1 MSTVTESKII
11 YDFDIFACEYIFDF
25 KLFNSMPLSIGSGKK
40 PFGIIDNP
48 IVRMK
53 RIRNGISKEEPYI
66 PGSSLKGVLRTE
78 AERFVRTIYGDTP
91 DNVCDIF
98 KAANE
103 KDSEKQRERE
113 EEKENK
119 DYKPCLICSIFG
131 GQTIASRIK
140 VGNAFLTNYD
150 DKSVSTITKVSIN
163 RLTGAAASGKLYDVE
178 YLSPAQEFS
187 WSLRFENI
195 ELLGNPSDEHEKKI
209 LEIISYLLKII
220 TTKGIEVGGRRSIG
234 YGRLE
239 VKEWYA
245 KRYELLKDGKIKEDN
260 VTESIKDKLLKM

>member
-1 MSTVTESKII
+1 MSTITTSKII
-11 YDFDIFACEYIFDF
+11 YDFDIFACEYKFDF
-25 KLFNSMPLSIGSGKK
+25 TLFNITPLSIGSGKK

-48 IVRMK
+48 IVRIK
-53 RIRNGISKEEPYI
+53 RVGNGISKEEPYI

-78 AERFVRTIYGDTP
+78 AERFVRTIYGDAP
-91 DNVCDIF
+91 YNVCDIF

-103 KDSEKQRERE
+103 KDSEKQR

-178 YLSPAQEFS
+178 YISPAQEFS

-195 ELLGNPSDEHEKKI
+195 ELLGNPSDEYEKRV
-209 LEIISYLLKII
+209 LEIIYYLLKII

-245 KRYELLKDGKIKEDN
+245 KRYELLKDGKIKEDD

>member
-25 KLFNSMPLSIGSGKK
+25 KLFNSTPLSICSGKN
-40 PFGIIDNP
+40 PFGIVDNP
-48 IVRMK
+48 IVRMR

-78 AERFVRTIYGDTP
+78 AERFVRTIYGDTS

-103 KDSEKQRERE
+103 KDSEKQRE
-113 EEKENK
+113 KDNK

-140 VGNAFLTNYD
+140 IGNAFLINYN
-150 DKSVSTITKVSIN
+150 DKAVSTITKVSIN
-163 RLTGAAASGKLYDVE
+163 RLTGAAASGRLYDVE

-195 ELLGNPSDEHEKKI
+195 ELLGEPSDDYERKI
-209 LEIISYLLKII
+209 LKIISYLLKII
-220 TTKGIEVGGRRSIG
+220 TTKGIEVGSKRSIG

-245 KRYELLKDGKIKEDN
+245 KKYELLKDGKIKEDD
-260 VTESIKDKLLKM
+260 VTESIKNKLLDAI